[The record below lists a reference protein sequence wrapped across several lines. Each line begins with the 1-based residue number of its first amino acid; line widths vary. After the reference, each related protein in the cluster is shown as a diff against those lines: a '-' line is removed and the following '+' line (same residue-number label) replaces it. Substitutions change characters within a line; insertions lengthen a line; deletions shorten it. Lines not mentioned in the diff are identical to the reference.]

1 MDIIP
6 INDELILYRTQCKN
20 CLAFLS
26 NPFKYNYNPNKKEEI
41 KVDRFIGDN
50 INYHSDNEYN
60 NKNNIVYSFIHCI
73 KCSQKVGYW
82 IIQASKNDMNNINK
96 LFFFPKCVNMVK
108 YDKTQVTEEQ
118 HRKFKQEE
126 IFYNSTSLTQDVID
140 YAKEHID
147 NFIKNIQKLEKE
159 RKDAEFCY
167 NNFDRKII
175 SIKNFFIKNMQDKE
189 NAIHLNIDFSKD
201 DEPKTKK
208 GKIIVI
214 DSKKEIN
221 KSKDNFDDK
230 SNGKNNLNADNNN
243 INENGGEKINN
254 LNVYSGSDIYLDK
267 KNNKE
272 PSFSKKNNKEPSN
285 NSKIDNNKKNK
296 RKRK

>member
-6 INDELILYRTQCKN
+6 VNDELILYRTQCKK
-20 CLAFLS
+20 CFAFLS

-60 NKNNIVYSFIHCI
+60 NQNNIVYSYIHCI

-82 IIQASKNDMNNINK
+82 IIQASKKDMNNINK
-96 LFFFPKCVNMVK
+96 LFFFPTCVNMVK
-108 YDKTQVTEEQ
+108 YDKAQVTEEQ
-118 HRKFKQEE
+118 HRRFKQEE

-140 YAKEHID
+140 YAKEH
-147 NFIKNIQKLEKE
+147 
-159 RKDAEFCY
+159 
-167 NNFDRKII
+167 NNFDRKIA

-189 NAIHLNIDFSKD
+189 NAIHLDIDFSKD
-201 DEPKTKK
+201 DEPKIKK

-214 DSKKEIN
+214 DSKKEDN
-221 KSKDNFDDK
+221 KSQDNFDDK
-230 SNGKNNLNADNNN
+230 SNGKKNINADNN
-243 INENGGEKINN
+243 INENGAERISDFSG
-254 LNVYSGSDIYLDK
+254 YSGSDIYLDK

-272 PSFSKKNNKEPSN
+272 PSYSKKNNKEPSN
-285 NSKIDNNKKNK
+285 NSKINNNIKNK